1 MISKESFTEAEW
13 TTVNALPA
21 MVMGGAALSDG
32 RKLVTTIRE
41 VLAGSEAFKTTAA
54 KYPDNALIAS
64 FLSVD
69 QKPTVS
75 STDENS
81 PSPRNVAEAVELV
94 TKQIGDTVAVV
105 RDKATP
111 EEFAQIR
118 EVLLA
123 AATAAVEATGSGPMG
138 FGGDKI
144 SEGESAF
151 ITKLTEI
158 LN

>member
-1 MISKESFTEAEW
+1 MISKESFTETEW
-13 TTVNALPA
+13 TTVNALPG

-54 KYPDNALIAS
+54 KYPENALIES
-64 FLSVD
+64 FSSVD

-75 STDENS
+75 TADENS

-94 TKQIGDTVAVV
+94 TSQISQTVAIVKE
-105 RDKATP
+105 KATP
-111 EEFAQIR
+111 EEFGQIR

-138 FGGDKI
+138 FGGDKV

-158 LN
+158 LS